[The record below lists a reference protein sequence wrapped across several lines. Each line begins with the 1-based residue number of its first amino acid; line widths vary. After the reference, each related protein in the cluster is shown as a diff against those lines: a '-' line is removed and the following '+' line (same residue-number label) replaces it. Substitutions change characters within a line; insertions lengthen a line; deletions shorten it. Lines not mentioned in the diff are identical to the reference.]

1 MRKSPRATTPR
12 ESTDGH
18 HAGQNRLEEAAAR
31 DETLDNVGR
40 NAAAQSQDDVTE
52 AGIKSLAKL
61 NLALDITALTNDD
74 LFYYKNKPRI
84 DTVAW
89 SFQTT
94 ASSLAAA
101 PA

>member
-1 MRKSPRATTPR
+1 MYLNKHLQP
-12 ESTDGH
+12 H
-18 HAGQNRLEEAAAR
+18 M
-31 DETLDNVGR
+31 
-40 NAAAQSQDDVTE
+40 
-52 AGIKSLAKL
+52 L

-89 SFQTT
+89 NFQTT

>member
-1 MRKSPRATTPR
+1 MH
-12 ESTDGH
+12 GH
-18 HAGQNRLEEAAAR
+18 GVLPGIGNLIGGIGGSIAG
-31 DETLDNVGR
+31 
-40 NAAAQSQDDVTE
+40 
-52 AGIKSLAKL
+52 AGIGMYLNSHLQPHML
-61 NLALDITALTNDD
+61 NLAVDITGLTNDD

-94 ASSLAAA
+94 ARELAAA

>member
-1 MRKSPRATTPR
+1 M
-12 ESTDGH
+12 
-18 HAGQNRLEEAAAR
+18 AGTAAGSV
-31 DETLDNVGR
+31 LPGPGNLIGGIVG
-40 NAAAQSQDDVTE
+40 SIGG
-52 AGIKSLAKL
+52 AGIGMYLNKHLQPHML

-89 SFQTT
+89 NFQTT